1 MIAYHLVVVSD
12 ATFFGGAE
20 RVLEL
25 LLGALEPAARV
36 TVLGQDASVI
46 ERLAAARPGTAAVV
60 VPADVRLLRQTMRR
74 LAPDV
79 VHANLT
85 SMRSCRAAIFA
96 ALTLRVPVV
105 LVDHLPLPSLRAR
118 GRLLQRLLTRLAAAR
133 LSVGFKSSRLVEQI
147 VGLRPGSVRTI
158 HNGVPAFATQPPQP
172 VPGRLRV
179 AVICRLVSH
188 KGVDTLLRA
197 VAETPEVIA
206 TIAGTGE
213 LEGQLRELADELGC
227 ASRVNFAGWSDP
239 VSVLSTVDAV
249 VLPSRDEGLPLV
261 MLEAMRAGFPVIATS
276 VGSVTEALEDG
287 VTGLVIPPEDHV
299 ALVRSLRR
307 FAASPS
313 LREQL
318 GTAAKARGEA
328 FSVEAMAG
336 AYQQVYVAALT
347 RRRRQSQLSSR

>member
-1 MIAYHLVVVSD
+1 
-12 ATFFGGAE
+12 
-20 RVLEL
+20 
-25 LLGALEPAARV
+25 
-36 TVLGQDASVI
+36 
-46 ERLAAARPGTAAVV
+46 
-60 VPADVRLLRQTMRR
+60 
-74 LAPDV
+74 
-79 VHANLT
+79 
-85 SMRSCRAAIFA
+85 
-96 ALTLRVPVV
+96 
-105 LVDHLPLPSLRAR
+105 
-118 GRLLQRLLTRLAAAR
+118 
-133 LSVGFKSSRLVEQI
+133 
-147 VGLRPGSVRTI
+147 
-158 HNGVPAFATQPPQP
+158 
-172 VPGRLRV
+172 
-179 AVICRLVSH
+179 VSH

-213 LEGQLRELADELGC
+213 LEGQLRELANELGC

-239 VSVLSTVDAV
+239 VSVLRTVDAV
-249 VLPSRDEGLPLV
+249 VLPSRDEGLPLA

-318 GTAAKARGEA
+318 GIAAKARGEA